1 MQQQIQEHFKTTDFV
16 ATLGVGLFNFV
27 RLVVVLEASL
37 FDMSPVRVLF
47 LGL

>member
-27 RLVVVLEASL
+27 RLVVLEASL

-47 LGL
+47 LDL